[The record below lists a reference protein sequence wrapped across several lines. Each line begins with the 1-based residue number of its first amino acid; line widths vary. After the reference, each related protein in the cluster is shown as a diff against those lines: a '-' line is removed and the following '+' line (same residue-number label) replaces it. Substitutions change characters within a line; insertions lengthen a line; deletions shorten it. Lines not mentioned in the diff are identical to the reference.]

1 MLPESR
7 LEVVVSD
14 DRLVQLADEVGTA
27 ALWRFEQLQACN
39 VHRVFTRFADEE
51 HRVGRRD
58 QLHRRDGTLLGE
70 VTMTNTGGRAA
81 GRVAFITGAARGQGR
96 EHAVRLAEEGA
107 DIIAVDVCGDI
118 EGVGYPGATEAD
130 LDETAALVEKLD
142 RRIVAEKAD
151 VRDLEGLRAAL
162 QRGVDELGRPDVVV
176 TNAGISGVPSPA
188 ASVDETDW
196 QTMLDI
202 NLTGVMHTVKVA
214 LPHMSDGRGGSII
227 LVSSML
233 GLRGGGYM
241 SAYASA
247 KHELVGLMHSLANE
261 LAPQWIRVNSIHPG
275 NILTPM
281 LDNDHFRRTVRPD
294 LAAPTMADATQ
305 VIGHFHLLPKPVI

>member
-1 MLPESR
+1 
-7 LEVVVSD
+7 V
-14 DRLVQLADEVGTA
+14 ADK
-27 ALWRFEQLQACN
+27 
-39 VHRVFTRFADEE
+39 
-51 HRVGRRD
+51 
-58 QLHRRDGTLLGE
+58 
-70 VTMTNTGGRAA
+70 
-81 GRVAFITGAARGQGR
+81 VAFITGAARGQGR
-96 EHAVRLAEEGA
+96 EHAIRLAEEGA
-107 DIIAVDVCGDI
+107 DIIAVDVCSDI
-118 EGVGYPGATEAD
+118 GSAGYPGATEAD
-130 LDETAALVEKLD
+130 PDETAALVEKLD
-142 RRIVAEKAD
+142 RRIVTAKAD

-176 TNAGISGVPSPA
+176 ANAGIAGSPSPA
-188 ASVDETDW
+188 ALIDESAW

-241 SAYASA
+241 AGYASA
-247 KHELVGLMHSLANE
+247 KHAVVGLMNSLANE

-281 LDNDHFRRTVRPD
+281 IDNDHFRRTVRPD
-294 LAAPTMADATQ
+294 LAEPTMADATQ
-305 VIGHFHLLPKPVI
+305 VIGHFHLLPKPVIEARAVSNAVLFLASDEAQYITGAALPIDAGAVAKF

>member
-1 MLPESR
+1 MTN
-7 LEVVVSD
+7 
-14 DRLVQLADEVGTA
+14 A
-27 ALWRFEQLQACN
+27 
-39 VHRVFTRFADEE
+39 
-51 HRVGRRD
+51 VGR
-58 QLHRRDGTLLGE
+58 
-70 VTMTNTGGRAA
+70 VA
-81 GRVAFITGAARGQGR
+81 GKVAFITGAARGQGR

-118 EGVGYPGATEAD
+118 DGVAYPGATEAD

-142 RRIVAEKAD
+142 RRIVTAKAD

-176 TNAGISGVPSPA
+176 ANAGISGVPSPA
-188 ASVDETDW
+188 ALIEETDW

-202 NLTGVMHTVKVA
+202 NLTGVMHTAKVA

-241 SAYASA
+241 AAYASA
-247 KHELVGLMHSLANE
+247 KHALVGLMHSLANE
-261 LAPQWIRVNSIHPG
+261 LAPLWIRVNSIHPG
-275 NILTPM
+275 NVHTPM
-281 LDNDHFRRTVRPD
+281 LDNEWFRRTMRPD
-294 LAAPTMADATQ
+294 LAEPTMADAAAGDRAFPHAAGAPDRSAGRQ
-305 VIGHFHLLPKPVI
+305 